1 MTTKESSRH
10 RQSTVTVVRK
20 FKVHW
25 RRLSKVSKCAHLPGH
40 PSGIFPLWGICH
52 RIYPGV
58 GMGIRPFPSCPK
70 LLFQREAKCDDIQ
83 FSCQQ
88 ISFIFTRNVLHLASK
103 GRYFGT
109 RKRPLCHCFLQ
120 TQILWVLCM
129 TSLSHRDK
137 YPGGGRG
144 STLDTEGP
152 LCSGLVW
159 CADKLPYLWLV
170 ECSFIFRSRWTV

>member
-25 RRLSKVSKCAHLPGH
+25 RRLSKGSKCAYLPGH

-70 LLFQREAKCDDIQ
+70 LLFQREAKCNDIQ
-83 FSCQQ
+83 FSCNKSHFHEKRFVLSFEREIFWNSENAYLSLFSSNPNTFNIMHDQLVPPWQ
-88 ISFIFTRNVLHLASK
+88 IS
-103 GRYFGT
+103 
-109 RKRPLCHCFLQ
+109 
-120 TQILWVLCM
+120 
-129 TSLSHRDK
+129 
-137 YPGGGRG
+137 GRG
-144 STLDTEGP
+144 PRVNTWYWG
-152 LCSGLVW
+152 
-159 CADKLPYLWLV
+159 
-170 ECSFIFRSRWTV
+170 TVMFWPRMMCW